1 MSNEPRTIIVVSG
14 LPRSG
19 TSMMMKMLEAG
30 GIQPLTDNLRQADP
44 DNPKGYYEY
53 ERVKKIKD
61 DQDWL
66 KQAEGKAVK
75 MISALLKHLPKGY
88 RYKVI
93 FMERKMEEILASQKK
108 MLIRQNKPTDAIPD
122 QKMAQL
128 YQKHL
133 REVKAWFKEQDNI
146 EVIDINYNQALKNP
160 AEAIKKIEDFLSQS
174 LDTSKMAKIIDNSLY
189 RQRQ

>member
-1 MSNEPRTIIVVSG
+1 MDKTITIVSG

-30 GIQPLTDNLRQADP
+30 GIRPLIDNLRQADP

-75 MISALLKHLPKGY
+75 MVSALLKHLPKNY
-88 RYKVI
+88 QYKVI
-93 FMERKMEEILASQKK
+93 FMERKMAEILASQKK

-133 REVKAWFKEQDNI
+133 TKVKAWLKEQDNI
-146 EVIDINYNQALKNP
+146 EFIDIDYNQALKNP
-160 AEAIKKIEDFLSQS
+160 SEIIRKIKAFLSHN
-174 LDTSKMAKIIDNSLY
+174 LDTSSMVGIIDNSLY